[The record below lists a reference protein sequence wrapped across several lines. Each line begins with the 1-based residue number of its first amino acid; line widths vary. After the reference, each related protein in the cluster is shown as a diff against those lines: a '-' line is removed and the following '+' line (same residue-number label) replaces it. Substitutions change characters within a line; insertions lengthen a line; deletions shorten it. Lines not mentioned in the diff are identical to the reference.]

1 MGECKHEFRDGV
13 DTIESSRYNPLT
25 TLSVAPTGR
34 RTAGTAEEA
43 IDVNQSTLG
52 SWLRRATAVAG
63 AAVLVAACS
72 SPGGSA
78 GAPAGSTGA
87 GSAPAAGA
95 IGVTLITKT
104 STNPFFVAMAKGAKE
119 SADKLGITL
128 TSAAGKEDGD
138 TASQITAI
146 ENAISKGDKGILI
159 TPSGPDVNP
168 AIKKAR
174 DAGLFVIAL
183 DTPPDPADT
192 VDITFATDNFEA
204 GKLIGQ
210 WTAAQLAGKPATI
223 ALLDLFSDKIVSVD
237 YNRDQGFLTG
247 MGIDTKDVKKNG
259 DEAKTGSYSGGTYE
273 IACNLP
279 TQGAEDGGQTA
290 MENCLSK
297 NPSINVVYTINEP
310 AANGANKA
318 LTAAGKTSGILIVS
332 VDGGCAGVGL
342 VKSGVIGA
350 TSQQYPLKM
359 ASLGVQAIYDLAT
372 TGKKP
377 AVSEGL
383 DFYNTG
389 VALVT
394 DKAAT
399 GVTSISSDDAT
410 KICWG

>member
-1 MGECKHEFRDGV
+1 
-13 DTIESSRYNPLT
+13 
-25 TLSVAPTGR
+25 
-34 RTAGTAEEA
+34 
-43 IDVNQSTLG
+43 VNQSILG
-52 SWLRRATAVAG
+52 KRITGS
-63 AAVLVAACS
+63 AAVVVAAILIAACS
-72 SPGGSA
+72 SSGGSP
-78 GAPAGSTGA
+78 APAGSAAG
-87 GSAPAAGA
+87 GSAPAGSAAGGSA
-95 IGVTLITKT
+95 AAGSIGVTLITKT

-128 TSAAGKEDGD
+128 TTAAGKEDGD
-138 TASQITAI
+138 TATQITAI

-174 DAGLFVIAL
+174 DAGLLVIAL

-247 MGIDTKDVKKNG
+247 MGIDTKDPKKNG

-273 IACNLP
+273 IACNLA

-297 NPSINVVYTINEP
+297 NPNINVVYTINEP

-332 VDGGCAGVGL
+332 VDGGCAGVKL
-342 VKSGVIGA
+342 VKDGVIGA

-372 TGKKP
+372 SGKKP
-377 AVSEGL
+377 AVSSGL

-394 DKAAT
+394 DKAAS
-399 GVTSISSDDAT
+399 GVTSISSDDAA

>member
-1 MGECKHEFRDGV
+1 M
-13 DTIESSRYNPLT
+13 
-25 TLSVAPTGR
+25 
-34 RTAGTAEEA
+34 
-43 IDVNQSTLG
+43 NQSTLG
-52 SWLRRATAVAG
+52 KRSRGLAMVG
-63 AAVLVAACS
+63 IAAVLFAACS
-72 SPGGSA
+72 SSGSSA
-78 GAPAGSTGA
+78 SPNSASSSPADSGLATASGAATGSG
-87 GSAPAAGA
+87 AAGP

-104 STNPFFVAMAKGAKE
+104 STNPFFVAMAKGAKD

-128 TSAAGKEDGD
+128 TTAAGKADGD
-138 TASQITAI
+138 TATQITAI

-247 MGIDTKDVKKNG
+247 MGIDTKDPKKNG
-259 DEAKTGSYSGGTYE
+259 DEAKTGNYTGGTYE
-273 IACNLP
+273 IVCNLP

-297 NPSINVVYTINEP
+297 NPNINVVYTINEP

-318 LTAAGKTSGILIVS
+318 LTSAGKTGVLIVS
-332 VDGGCAGVGL
+332 IDGGCAGVGL

-359 ASLGVQAIYDLAT
+359 ASLGVQAIFDLAT

-377 AVSEGL
+377 AVTSGL

-394 DKAAT
+394 DKAAS
-399 GVTSISSDDAT
+399 GVTSISSADAA

>member
-1 MGECKHEFRDGV
+1 MDA
-13 DTIESSRYNPLT
+13 
-25 TLSVAPTGR
+25 VA
-34 RTAGTAEEA
+34 AETSEENH
-43 IDVNQSTLG
+43 VNQSTLG
-52 SWLRRATAVAG
+52 KRFRGLAVVAT
-63 AAVLVAACS
+63 AAVLFGACS
-72 SPGGSA
+72 SSGGGSSA
-78 GAPAGSTGA
+78 STGSGGA
-87 GSAPAAGA
+87 GGS

-104 STNPFFVAMAKGAKE
+104 STNPFFVAMGKGADE
-119 SADKLGITL
+119 STQKLGISL
-128 TSAAGKEDGD
+128 TKAAGKEDGD
-138 TASQITAI
+138 TASQIQAI

-159 TPSGPDVNP
+159 TPGGPDVNP

-210 WTAAQLAGKPATI
+210 WTAAQLGGEAATI
-223 ALLDLFSDKIVSVD
+223 ALLDLFDDKIVSVD

-247 MGIDTKDVKKNG
+247 MGIDTKDIKKNG

-273 IACNLP
+273 IACNLA
-279 TQGAEDGGQTA
+279 TKGAEDGGQTA

-297 NPSINVVYTINEP
+297 NPNINVVYTINEP

-318 LTAAGKTSGILIVS
+318 LQAAGKASGILIVS
-332 VDGGCAGVGL
+332 VDGGCAGVEL

-377 AVSEGL
+377 AVTEGL

-399 GVTSISSDDAT
+399 GVTSISSADAA

>member
-1 MGECKHEFRDGV
+1 V
-13 DTIESSRYNPLT
+13 T
-25 TLSVAPTGR
+25 
-34 RTAGTAEEA
+34 
-43 IDVNQSTLG
+43 QSTIGTRLG
-52 SWLRRATAVAG
+52 GVTAVAIT
-63 AAVLVAACS
+63 AIVLAACS
-72 SPGGSA
+72 SGSTTAPSTVGASSAAGSA
-78 GAPAGSTGA
+78 GAS
-87 GSAPAAGA
+87 SAAGA
-95 IGVTLITKT
+95 SSGAGPIGVTLITKT

-128 TSAAGKEDGD
+128 TTAAGKQDGD
-138 TASQITAI
+138 TATQITAI
-146 ENAISKGDKGILI
+146 ENAVSKGDKGILI
-159 TPSGPDVNP
+159 TPSGPDVNS
-168 AIKKAR
+168 AIKNAR
-174 DAGLFVIAL
+174 AAGLFVIAL

-192 VDITFATDNFEA
+192 VDITFATDNLEA

-210 WTAAQLAGKPATI
+210 WTAGQLAGKAATI
-223 ALLDLFSDKIVSVD
+223 ALLDLFSDKVVSVD
-237 YNRDQGFLTG
+237 YNRDQGFLQG
-247 MGIDTKDVKKNG
+247 MGIDVKNPQKNG
-259 DEAKTGSYSGGTYE
+259 DEAPTGRYSGGTYT
-273 IACNLP
+273 IVCNLP

-297 NPSINVVYTINEP
+297 NPDINVVYTINEP

-318 LTAAGKTSGILIVS
+318 LTAAGKTGVLIVS

-377 AVSEGL
+377 AVSDGL
-383 DFYNTG
+383 TFFNTG

-394 DKAAT
+394 DKAVT
-399 GVTSISSDDAT
+399 GVTSISSDDAA

>member
-1 MGECKHEFRDGV
+1 V
-13 DTIESSRYNPLT
+13 T
-25 TLSVAPTGR
+25 
-34 RTAGTAEEA
+34 
-43 IDVNQSTLG
+43 QSTIGKRLG
-52 SWLRRATAVAG
+52 GVTAVAT
-63 AAVLVAACS
+63 AAILFVACS
-72 SPGGSA
+72 GGSTAAPSTA
-78 GAPAGSTGA
+78 GASATAGSSTAAASSGA
-87 GSAPAAGA
+87 SSAAGP

-128 TSAAGKEDGD
+128 TTAAGKEDGD
-138 TASQITAI
+138 TATQITAI
-146 ENAISKGDKGILI
+146 ENAVSKGDKGILI
-159 TPSGPDVNP
+159 TPSGPDVNS
-168 AIKKAR
+168 AIKTAR
-174 DAGLFVIAL
+174 AAGLFVIAL

-192 VDITFATDNFEA
+192 VDITFATDNLEA
-204 GKLIGQ
+204 GKLIGK
-210 WTAAQLAGKPATI
+210 WTAGQLAGKAATI
-223 ALLDLFSDKIVSVD
+223 ALLDLFSDKVVSVD
-237 YNRDQGFLTG
+237 YNRDQGFLQG
-247 MGIDTKDVKKNG
+247 MGIDVKNPQKNG
-259 DEAKTGSYSGGTYE
+259 DEAPTGSYSGGSYT
-273 IACNLP
+273 IVCNLP

-297 NPSINVVYTINEP
+297 NPDINVVYTINEP

-318 LTAAGKTSGILIVS
+318 LTSAGKTGILIVS

-377 AVSEGL
+377 AVSDGL
-383 DFYNTG
+383 TFFNTG

-394 DKAAT
+394 DKAVS
-399 GVTSISSDDAT
+399 GVTSISSDDAA

>member
-1 MGECKHEFRDGV
+1 M
-13 DTIESSRYNPLT
+13 T
-25 TLSVAPTGR
+25 
-34 RTAGTAEEA
+34 
-43 IDVNQSTLG
+43 QSTIGKRLG
-52 SWLRRATAVAG
+52 GITAVAT
-63 AAVLVAACS
+63 AAILFGACS
-72 SPGGSA
+72 GGSTAAPSTPATSAAA
-78 GAPAGSTGA
+78 GASASSGASAPAG
-87 GSAPAAGA
+87 P

-128 TSAAGKEDGD
+128 TTAAGKEDGD
-138 TASQITAI
+138 TATQITAI
-146 ENAISKGDKGILI
+146 ENAVSKGDKGILI
-159 TPSGPDVNP
+159 TPSGPDVNS
-168 AIKKAR
+168 AIKAAR
-174 DAGLFVIAL
+174 AAGLFVIAL

-192 VDITFATDNFEA
+192 VDITFATDNLEA

-210 WTAAQLAGKPATI
+210 WTAAQLAGKAATI
-223 ALLDLFSDKIVSVD
+223 ALLDLFSDKVVSVD
-237 YNRDQGFLTG
+237 YNRDQGFLQG
-247 MGIDTKDVKKNG
+247 MGIDVKNPQKNG
-259 DEAKTGSYSGGTYE
+259 DEAPTGKYSGGTYT
-273 IACNLP
+273 IVCNLP

-297 NPSINVVYTINEP
+297 NPDINVVYTINEP

-318 LTAAGKTSGILIVS
+318 LTAAGKTGVLVVS

-372 TGKKP
+372 KGTKP
-377 AVSEGL
+377 VVTSGL
-383 DFYNTG
+383 DFFNTG

-399 GVTSISSDDAT
+399 GVTSISSADGAA
-410 KICWG
+410 ICWG